1 MADKSC
7 SNSSCSKE
15 SCEGCPSA
23 AKPQSFQVE
32 PNAYTQVKHVI
43 GVVSG
48 KGGVGKSMVTASLA
62 NLLAEKGFRVG
73 ILDADI
79 TGPSIPKMYGLTGP
93 AQASEEGILPE
104 LAGNDVKV
112 MSLNLLMPDPE
123 QAVIWRGPV
132 IANMVKQFWSE
143 VIWGELD
150 FLLVDMPPG
159 TGDVPLT
166 VFQSL
171 PVEGIMVVT
180 SPQELVQMIVK
191 KAYNMAKTMNVPVLG
206 VIENYSY
213 MKCPHC
219 GEEIK
224 VFGESHIE
232 ETLSELGLTLAGRMP
247 IDPALAQAADEGKFA
262 QIDNPYLTDAYE
274 ILRKLK

>member
-1 MADKSC
+1 MAEKSC
-7 SNSSCSKE
+7 SNSSCSKS

-23 AKPQSFQVE
+23 NKPQSFQVE
-32 PNAYTQVKHVI
+32 PNAYTDVKHVI

-48 KGGVGKSMVTASLA
+48 KGGVGKSLVTASLA
-62 NLLAEKGFRVG
+62 NQLAAKGYRVG

-93 AQASEEGILPE
+93 AQASDEGILPE
-104 LAGNDVKV
+104 LAENDVKV

-150 FLLVDMPPG
+150 YLLVDMPPG

-171 PVEGIMVVT
+171 PVDGIVVVT

-191 KAYNMAKTMNVPVLG
+191 KAYNMTKTMNIPILSLV
-206 VIENYSY
+206 ENYSY
-213 MKCPHC
+213 LKCPDC
-219 GEEIK
+219 GKEIK

-232 ETLSELGLTLAGRMP
+232 QIAGELGLAVGGKMP
-247 IDPALAQAADEGKFA
+247 IDPAFASSADEGRFA
-262 QIDNPYLTDAYE
+262 SVQNPYVEKAVE
-274 ILRKLK
+274 ILRRL

>member
-1 MADKSC
+1 MAERSC

-62 NLLAEKGFRVG
+62 NLLAEKGYRVG

-123 QAVIWRGPV
+123 QAVIAAHTLKGV
-132 IANMVKQFWSE
+132 CGNLCMV
-143 VIWGELD
+143 
-150 FLLVDMPPG
+150 
-159 TGDVPLT
+159 
-166 VFQSL
+166 SL
-171 PVEGIMVVT
+171 
-180 SPQELVQMIVK
+180 
-191 KAYNMAKTMNVPVLG
+191 Y
-206 VIENYSY
+206 
-213 MKCPHC
+213 
-219 GEEIK
+219 
-224 VFGESHIE
+224 
-232 ETLSELGLTLAGRMP
+232 GL
-247 IDPALAQAADEGKFA
+247 FA
-262 QIDNPYLTDAYE
+262 QQVDA
-274 ILRKLK
+274 LRAGDLSLARHLMDQITPAYVQVAAAIREHPDGGT